1 MLRTV
6 GAVCPKPRGFYSS
19 GIGEKVF
26 CTKQIFL
33 KRFKRPFNKKG
44 KIPRGNVLCGTAF
57 GYGGKAG
64 PFEVFT
70 KRKKHQL
77 SASAFLFTFRELP
90 LTPRQSGISNIQNY
104 VVLA

>member
-1 MLRTV
+1 MTATLPQGRI
-6 GAVCPKPRGFYSS
+6 S
-19 GIGEKVF
+19 EKVF

-33 KRFKRPFNKKG
+33 KRFKRLFDEKS
-44 KIPRGNVLCGTAF
+44 KIPRRNVLCGTAF
-57 GYGGKAG
+57 GYGGKALH
-64 PFEVFT
+64 FEVFT

-90 LTPRQSGISNIQNY
+90 LTPRQSGIPNIQNY